1 MKDVKRIVNMLV
13 KTYDTRNPF
22 RIADYMNI
30 GIEQGNMGSIK
41 GCFIPIGDN
50 WKRLICINNAILTS
64 DKEKMEICAHE
75 LGHAIMHCEDYY
87 FYTMENVTYRQKAE
101 IEADMFAAELL
112 IPDDVILEH
121 PEYTKR
127 QIASCIGCSEKLVE
141 FKKFRQ
147 NEKR

>member
-1 MKDVKRIVNMLV
+1 MKDVKSIVLDLV
-13 KTYDTRNPF
+13 KKYETNNPYK
-22 RIADYMNI
+22 ILKEMGIYLQCGSLGDIQGCYMPLLNRKVI
-30 GIEQGNMGSIK
+30 FVNSDLPEMEQY
-41 GCFIPIGDN
+41 
-50 WKRLICINNAILTS
+50 
-64 DKEKMEICAHE
+64 EICAHE

-112 IPDDVILEH
+112 IPDDVIIEH
-121 PEYTKR
+121 PEYTKG
-127 QIASCIGCSEKLVE
+127 QIASCVGCSEKLVE